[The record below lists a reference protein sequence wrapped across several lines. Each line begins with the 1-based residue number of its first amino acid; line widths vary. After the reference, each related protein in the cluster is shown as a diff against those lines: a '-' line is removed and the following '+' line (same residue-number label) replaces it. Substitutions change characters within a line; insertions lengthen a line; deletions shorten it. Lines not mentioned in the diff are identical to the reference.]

1 MANRLFE
8 EKPFC
13 LTRSLLRVGY
23 LRPLG
28 YAAVASRVPFSL
40 FNQSFVLIFKMTSV
54 KSEPKTPTKV
64 VVTNPS
70 EIFFSSNF
78 SNVSQRRRKN
88 SEMTPIFFSVEDFLA
103 K

>member
-1 MANRLFE
+1 M
-8 EKPFC
+8 
-13 LTRSLLRVGY
+13 TRSLLRVGY

-70 EIFFSSNF
+70 EIFFSS
-78 SNVSQRRRKN
+78 KN
-88 SEMTPIFFSVEDFLA
+88 AATQKLDYYCTSVRTL
-103 K
+103 